1 MVKVITYELT
11 GVFEDEKTIKLDSRV
26 LVPPKGTVKVQVMIP
41 EGAEGSAEEWRQARL
56 RVWDEFIAT
65 PISDED
71 RRFWEGLRR
80 EQRTL
85 RRLGASPEEQV

>member
-26 LVPPKGTVKVQVMIP
+26 LVPPKGPVKVQVMFA

-56 RVWDEFIAT
+56 RVWDEFMAT

-71 RRFWEGLRR
+71 RRFWGDLGR